1 MNPHRDELRGGDEL
15 RAGDELRLAAYHDG
29 ELSPADR
36 ADVERQLADSP
47 SGMQYLA
54 ELARMSAW
62 LATEAGAAAA
72 GLSPMSRA
80 RLHRRVDAVMEQGLV
95 RFGWELSGVAAA
107 VLLVGSA
114 WLMSATTGA
123 NTASAATATVPP
135 WVGAQVAAVADP
147 VAQAQQPATP
157 AAAWYL
163 TDVPARD

>member
-1 MNPHRDELRGGDEL
+1 MEHFPN
-15 RAGDELRLAAYHDG
+15 ELRLDAYHDG

-36 ADVERQLADSP
+36 AEVELLLADSP
-47 SGMQYLA
+47 SGIQYLA

-62 LATEAGAAAA
+62 LATEAGASAAR
-72 GLSPMSRA
+72 LSPMSRA
-80 RLHRRVDAVMEQGLV
+80 RLHKRVDAVVEPLLLEERLV

-114 WLMSATTGA
+114 WLMSATA
-123 NTASAATATVPP
+123 NPTAASAATGGTVPP

-147 VAQAQQPATP
+147 VAAQQPATP

-163 TDVPARD
+163 ADSTPRD

>member
-1 MNPHRDELRGGDEL
+1 MTHFPDER
-15 RAGDELRLAAYHDG
+15 RLEAYHDG
-29 ELSPADR
+29 ELSAAER
-36 ADVERQLADSP
+36 AEVELTLDDSP

-62 LATEAGAAAA
+62 LATEAGASAAR
-72 GLSPMSRA
+72 LSPMSRA
-80 RLHRRVDAVMEQGLV
+80 RLHKRVDTMIEPLLLEERLV

-114 WLMSATTGA
+114 WLMSAAANPGVASA
-123 NTASAATATVPP
+123 NTGPATVPP

-147 VAQAQQPATP
+147 VAQQQQPATP

-163 TDVPARD
+163 ADGTPRD